1 MHDTS
6 NYVYILLFSSNVRDR
21 SGGTGLGSIKGKH
34 TKRNTKSSSLLIPQS
49 PVKKNG
55 SFLET
60 TEPVGPTIVPVKEQ
74 PSTYTSD
81 DITAQ
86 DNRSAM
92 LVDQVYTTVLFLY
105 SVVDEFTLEISLLMW
120 LTCLMILGIN
130 FQKNMRYVI

>member
-1 MHDTS
+1 MSSTIKTPKVPNVSASCIYVHDTN

-49 PVKKNG
+49 PIKKNG
-55 SFLET
+55 SFFET

-92 LVDQVYTTVLFLY
+92 F
-105 SVVDEFTLEISLLMW
+105 M
-120 LTCLMILGIN
+120 
-130 FQKNMRYVI
+130 